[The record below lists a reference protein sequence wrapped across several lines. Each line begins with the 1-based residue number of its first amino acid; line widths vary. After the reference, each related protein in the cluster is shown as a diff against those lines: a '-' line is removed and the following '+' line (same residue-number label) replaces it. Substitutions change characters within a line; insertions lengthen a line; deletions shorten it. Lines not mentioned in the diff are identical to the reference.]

1 LGIKMR
7 LAGCSSDHTNRCV
20 SIDDDTTRLEDGDHA
35 TLVIRAWWKTQSEMT
50 T

>member
-1 LGIKMR
+1 
-7 LAGCSSDHTNRCV
+7 V